1 MSFKKRSVS
10 LYGHQTSLALEPEFW
25 QVIDNYIVQ
34 TNQSL
39 AQFLREQDDLRLE
52 NGQGRNLA
60 SHLRVW
66 ALNHVSKDTPIPKPE

>member
-25 QVIDNYIVQ
+25 QVIDTYIVQ
-34 TNQSL
+34 TSQSL

-66 ALNHVSKDTPIPKPE
+66 ALNHVSKDTPSPKSE